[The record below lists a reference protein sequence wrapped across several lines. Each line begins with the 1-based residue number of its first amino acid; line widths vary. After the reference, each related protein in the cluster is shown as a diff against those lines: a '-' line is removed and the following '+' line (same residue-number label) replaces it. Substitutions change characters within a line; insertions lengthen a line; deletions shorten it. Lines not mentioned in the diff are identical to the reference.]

1 MMNLPEANRLPRHYR
16 WLPVVD
22 ALLVF
27 IAFQLAYLAV
37 YEWQILRP
45 VQEEYRAPFYGP
57 YFGYYLLLAAF
68 LYFVQSGAR
77 LYRAVRGRS
86 WAEEV
91 YRIFSAVTQGT
102 LALMA
107 LSFFLQPVVS
117 SRQML
122 VYVAIVSFVLLSLGR
137 ALLRMVDMRLRAR
150 GMGVLRTLLV
160 GIGESGQAVMRTIL
174 ARKEL
179 GYQLVGYLHDGDES
193 ESIDFGRRIQSFGS
207 VADLTRVLH
216 EQDIQQVIYT
226 LPLGEGELI
235 RNVVEECRRAGVSF
249 SVVPDVFQLNLRHVQ
264 VENLAGIP
272 LMNLQRESA
281 IRGRNR
287 LLKRVMDVSLI
298 LLISPLLFL
307 IFLIV
312 WILTR
317 LQGGGPAIYKQRRV
331 GENGREFHLY
341 KFRSMVPD
349 AEEQQ
354 EELVASHQLDPR
366 HPKLVDDPR
375 VTRIGRFIRR
385 TSLDELP
392 NLFNVLRGQM
402 SLVGPRPPT
411 PSEVILYAPW
421 QKGRLQSM
429 PGITGLWQ
437 VSGRSEVPFDE
448 MCLLDIYYIENW
460 SLTLDI
466 QILMMTIPHVLLQ
479 RGAY

>member
-1 MMNLPEANRLPRHYR
+1 MMNLPEANRPPRHYR
-16 WLPVVD
+16 WLPIVD

-57 YFGYYLLLAAF
+57 YFGYYILLAAF
-68 LYFVQSGAR
+68 LYIVQSGAG

-86 WAEEV
+86 WAEEM
-91 YRIFSAVTQGT
+91 YRIFSSVTQGT

-137 ALLRMVDMRLRAR
+137 ALLRMVDARLRAR

-179 GYQLVGYLHDGDES
+179 GYQLVGYLHDGEAS
-193 ESIDFGRRIQSFGS
+193 ESLDFGRRIQSFGS

-216 EQDIQQVIYT
+216 EQNIQQVIYT

-287 LLKRVMDVSLI
+287 LLKRVMDMGLI

-312 WILTR
+312 WVLTR

-375 VTRIGRFIRR
+375 VTRFGRFIRR

-411 PSEVILYAPW
+411 PSEVTLYAPW

-460 SLTLDI
+460 TLTLDI